1 VSGNEKQT
9 VFGVYFLCFATVGPS
24 VIFVSAHGYGDRT
37 TIADLKKK
45 T

>member
-1 VSGNEKQT
+1 MKNKLSLM
-9 VFGVYFLCFATVGPS
+9 FFLCFTTVGPS
-24 VIFVSAHGYGDRT
+24 VIFVSAQGYGDRT